1 MHTTKKPRGISGV
14 VIAVLLTV
22 IGIAA
27 VLAFWSMM
35 GGFFNPPQPKVIIE
49 RAVITKIGQN
59 TYDISITVREIG
71 GASTRITKAQI
82 TGEGVNQT
90 LTSPT
95 SGKTELSAGS
105 SQTLVYVFNGD
116 LQPGVTYRVRVYY
129 VKDGDEEPSELYPVT
144 VR

>member
-35 GGFFNPPQPKVIIE
+35 GGFFNPQPKVLIE
-49 RAVITKIGQN
+49 RAIVTKIGEDK
-59 TYDISITVREIG
+59 YHVSITVRETG
-71 GASTRITKAQI
+71 GASTTISRAVII
-82 TGEGVNQT
+82 VGGEYKD
-90 LTSPT
+90 LELKSE
-95 SGKTELSAGS
+95 KTELSPGS
-105 SQTLVYVFNGD
+105 SQTLVYQFTGR
-116 LQPGVTYRVRVYY
+116 LEPGVTYHVAVYY
-129 VKDGDEEPSELYPVT
+129 MSGGRPVESELYPVT